1 MGLKRKKKSPQYIQD
16 YGDAVFKR
24 GCNRFFYIC
33 SALPASTVKRGL
45 SSIEPVKLKI
55 FGWGYVKDFCI
66 SLFQKE
72 QEDKAVKIY
81 YAECLRIITENTA
94 KMGGGSY
101 ITAKLSDIINPKPVE
116 KRTGEEIAADIIKRA
131 GIEVI

>member
-1 MGLKRKKKSPQYIQD
+1 M
-16 YGDAVFKR
+16 
-24 GCNRFFYIC
+24 
-33 SALPASTVKRGL
+33 
-45 SSIEPVKLKI
+45 

-72 QEDKAVKIY
+72 QEDKAVRIY
-81 YAECLRIITENTA
+81 YAECLRIIAENTA

-101 ITAKLSDIINPKPVE
+101 ITVKLDDILNPKQVE
-116 KRTGEEIAADIIKRA
+116 NRTGEEIAADIIKRA

>member
-1 MGLKRKKKSPQYIQD
+1 M
-16 YGDAVFKR
+16 
-24 GCNRFFYIC
+24 N
-33 SALPASTVKRGL
+33 
-45 SSIEPVKLKI
+45 
-55 FGWGYVKDFCI
+55 DFCI

-94 KMGGGSY
+94 KMCCGSY
-101 ITAKLSDIINPKPVE
+101 MKAKLADIINPDPVDN
-116 KRTGEEIAADIIKRA
+116 RTGEEIAADIIKRA

>member
-1 MGLKRKKKSPQYIQD
+1 M
-16 YGDAVFKR
+16 
-24 GCNRFFYIC
+24 
-33 SALPASTVKRGL
+33 
-45 SSIEPVKLKI
+45 
-55 FGWGYVKDFCI
+55 KDFCI
-66 SLFQKE
+66 SLFFFFL
-72 QEDKAVKIY
+72 EDKAVKFY

-94 KMGGGSY
+94 KMGSGSY